1 MIEIINDNNK
11 IFEVFNGIVGFKFNK
26 NGENK
31 GNYEIYFKKNGLEEC
46 IIKDCYSVINFYSQD
61 KEVIIEFSSKNYK
74 YKTKTEKIVNSFGN
88 GLKII
93 FSSFSNRNRE
103 ISFAIQFILYEK
115 RDYILIKLIDIQDN
129 NPIQIPVHSI
139 SPFTVKK
146 SPLWLSG
153 LEFPTNLQNI
163 SWFKNGWQSWSSCE
177 LFFGEQ
183 RDSEGSPTEILK
195 MIYDNQDYLI
205 KGRFYSEY
213 CTVITDLS
221 SQNSLILGFV
231 SLKDQFSRIIID
243 YDDYNVLNLLT
254 AFGCMDNVN
263 LNTSTINS
271 SEELFISFKM
281 ENKGY
286 VGLID
291 YAKIV
296 NLNIKESRITQ
307 IPIGWCSWYYYFTN
321 ITQEQMIKNLEFFKI
336 HRDIPIDFFQL
347 DDGYFTKIGDFSNVN
362 EKFPNG
368 LPWLFR
374 YIKKL
379 GFQGGIWTAPFM
391 AIKRSN
397 FFRNHRN
404 WFLTKSNKL
413 LPVLFNWKSFEY
425 SVDLSN
431 EEVLDYLRHYF
442 TDLLY
447 ALKPKT
453 NEVKEKLINFF
464 KIDFLHAGT
473 PYGAYYSNPTYTRA
487 QILYNGIKTI
497 REAIRDDSFLLGC
510 GAPLGPC
517 VGLIDAMRI
526 SCDTAPLWDAG
537 YIEKFENGRGI
548 TEISLKAALLNT
560 LYRSFMHKYF
570 WINDPDCLMI
580 RRSDTELNLDE
591 IRLQLTIFGLS
602 GGQILISDDMTK
614 LSEEEIKDAKLLLPP
629 YNPKEYDPI
638 LVDAFTSELPS
649 VYMLETKEII
659 GKRYLVAIINWNNS
673 VISKKLKI
681 LDLVPN
687 LVENDRDFYIFDF
700 WNEKFL
706 GEFKIND
713 GIELTE
719 IEPHSCRY
727 LNIIPINK
735 ELKKLPVLISSN
747 LHITQGCC
755 EIKSFEYTEEFNQ
768 LRIRIELTGLREGFI
783 ILKLLQNRKIIKL
796 NLKHSNIDPKENLWK
811 VYVQFK
817 DKLSL
822 IIDLD

>member
-1 MIEIINDNNK
+1 MIEIINDTNEL
-11 IFEVFNGIVGFKFNK
+11 FEVFNGIVGFKFNK

-31 GNYEIYFKKNGLEEC
+31 GNYEICFKKNRLEEC

-61 KEVIIEFSSKNYK
+61 KENIIECASKNY
-74 YKTKTEKIVNSFGN
+74 YFEAKTEKIVNTFGN
-88 GLKII
+88 GLKIN
-93 FSSFSNRNRE
+93 FKSLNNNNQE
-103 ISFAIQFILYEK
+103 ISFNIQFVLYENK
-115 RDYILIKLIDIQDN
+115 DFILIKLIDIKDS
-129 NPIQIPVHSI
+129 NPNQLPVHSI

-177 LFFGEQ
+177 LFFGNQ
-183 RDSEGSPTEILK
+183 RDAEGSSTEILK
-195 MIYDNQDYLI
+195 MIYDNQDYVI

-221 SQNSLILGFV
+221 SHNSLILGFV

-243 YDDYNVLNLLT
+243 YDDYNILKLLT
-254 AFGCMDNVN
+254 AFGCTDNIHFN
-263 LNTSTINS
+263 NSTINS

-281 ENKGY
+281 ENNGY
-286 VGLID
+286 IGLID

-296 NLNIKESRITQ
+296 NLNTKESRSTQ

-321 ITQEQMIKNLEFFKI
+321 ISQEQMIKNLEFFKN

-347 DDGYFTKIGDFSNVN
+347 DDGYFTKIGDFSKIN

-379 GFQGGIWTAPFM
+379 GFQGGIWTAPFI

-404 WFLTKSNKL
+404 WFLTKSNTL

-431 EEVLDYLRHYF
+431 EQVLDHLSHYF
-442 TDLLY
+442 TNLLY
-447 ALKPKT
+447 ALKSKS
-453 NEVKEKLINFF
+453 NKVREELIDFF

-473 PYGAYYSNPTYTRA
+473 PYGANYSNPVYTRA

-497 REAIRDDSFLLGC
+497 REAIKDNAFLLGC

-517 VGLIDAMRI
+517 VGLVDAMRI

-537 YIEKFENGRGI
+537 YIEKFKNGRGI

-580 RRSDTELNLDE
+580 RRSETELNLDE
-591 IRLQLTIFGLS
+591 IRLQMTIFGLS
-602 GGQILISDDMTK
+602 GGQILISDDMSK
-614 LSEEEIKDAKLLLPP
+614 LSEEEINDAKFLLPP
-629 YNPKEYDPI
+629 YNSKEFDPI

-649 VYMLETKEII
+649 IYMLETDEII
-659 GKRYLVAIINWNNS
+659 GKRYLVALINWNNKS
-673 VISKKLKI
+673 ISKVLKI

-687 LVENDRDFYIFDF
+687 LYDNDRKFYIFDF

-706 GEFKIND
+706 GEFKSKD
-713 GIELTE
+713 DFKLSE
-719 IEPHSCRY
+719 IKPHSCRY
-727 LNIIPINK
+727 LNVISLNETLHNLPI
-735 ELKKLPVLISSN
+735 LITSN

-755 EIKSFEYTEEFNQ
+755 EIKLFEYNKEFNQ
-768 LRIRIELTGLREGFI
+768 LKISFELTGIREGFI
-783 ILKLLQNRKIIKL
+783 ILKLPQNKKIINS
-796 NLKHSNIDPKENLWK
+796 NLKYSNMDSKDNLWK
-811 VYVQFK
+811 VFVQFK
-817 DKLSL
+817 DKLTL

>member
-1 MIEIINDNNK
+1 MIEIINDNDE
-11 IFEVFNGIVGFKFNK
+11 IFEVFNGIVGFIFNK
-26 NGENK
+26 NGVNK
-31 GNYEIYFKKNGLEEC
+31 GYYKIYFKKNGLEAC
-46 IIKDCYSVINFYSQD
+46 IIKDCYSVINFYNQE
-61 KEVIIEFSSKNYK
+61 KEDLTECTSKNY
-74 YKTKTEKIVNSFGN
+74 YFESNTEKIVNSFGN

-93 FSSFSNRNRE
+93 FKSLNNNNQE
-103 ISFAIQFILYEK
+103 ITFDIQFVLYENV
-115 RDYILIKLIDIQDN
+115 DFILIKLTDIKNN
-129 NPIQIPVHSI
+129 NPNQLPVHSI
-139 SPFTVKK
+139 SPFSIKK
-146 SPLWLSG
+146 GSLWLSG
-153 LEFPTNLQNI
+153 LESPTNLHNI
-163 SWFKNGWQSWSSCE
+163 TWFKNGWQSWSSCE
-177 LFFGEQ
+177 LFFGNQ
-183 RDSEGSPTEILK
+183 RDVEGASTEILN
-195 MIYDNQDYLI
+195 MIYDNQDYII

-213 CTVITDLS
+213 CTVITDLDS
-221 SQNSLILGFV
+221 KNSLILGFV

-243 YDDYNVLNLLT
+243 YDDYNVLKLLT
-254 AFGCMDNVN
+254 AFGCTDNIFFN
-263 LNTSTINS
+263 NSTIDS

-286 VGLID
+286 LGLID
-291 YAKIV
+291 YAKII

-321 ITQEQMIKNLEFFKI
+321 IKQEQMIKNLEFFKN

-347 DDGYFTKIGDFSNVN
+347 DDGYFTNIGDFSNIN

-379 GFQGGIWTAPFM
+379 GFQGGIWTAPFI

-413 LPVLFNWKSFEY
+413 LPVLFNWRSFEY

-431 EEVLDYLRHYF
+431 KEVLDYLHDYF

-447 ALKPKT
+447 ALNPKT
-453 NEVKEKLINFF
+453 NEAKEKLINFF

-487 QILYNGIKTI
+487 QMLYNGIKI
-497 REAIRDDSFLLGC
+497 IRDAISDDAFLLGC

-517 VGLIDAMRI
+517 VGLVDAMRI
-526 SCDTAPLWDAG
+526 SCDTAPRWDAG

-580 RRSDTELNLDE
+580 RRTDTELNINE
-591 IRLQLTIFGLS
+591 IRLQMTIFGLS
-602 GGQILISDDMTK
+602 GGQILISDDMSK
-614 LSEEEIKDAKLLLPP
+614 LSEEEINDAKLLLPP
-629 YNPKEYDPI
+629 YNPKEYDPV
-638 LVDAFTSELPS
+638 LVDAFISVLPS
-649 VYMLETKEII
+649 IYMLETKEVI
-659 GKRYLVAIINWNNS
+659 GKRYLVALINWNNNF
-673 VISKKLKI
+673 ISKKVRI

-687 LVENDRDFYIFDF
+687 LSDNDKKFYIFDF

-706 GEFKIND
+706 VEIMSIDDF
-713 GIELTE
+713 EVSE

-727 LNIIPINK
+727 LNIIPIN
-735 ELKKLPVLISSN
+735 EKLEHWPVLISSN

-755 EIKSFEYTEEFNQ
+755 EIKKFEYHQENNQ
-768 LRIRIELTGLREGFI
+768 LEINLELAGIREGFLL
-783 ILKLLQNRKIIKL
+783 LKLPQNRNIIRSNSKYF
-796 NLKHSNIDPKENLWK
+796 NVDLKNNLWK
-811 VYVQFK
+811 VILQFK
-817 DKLSL
+817 NKLSL
-822 IIDLD
+822 YIDLD